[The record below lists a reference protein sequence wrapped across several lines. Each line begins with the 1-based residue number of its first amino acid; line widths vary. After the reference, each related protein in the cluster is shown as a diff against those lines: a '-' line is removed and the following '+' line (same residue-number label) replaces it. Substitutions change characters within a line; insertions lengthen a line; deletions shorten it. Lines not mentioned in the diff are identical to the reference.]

1 MHNNDNITFYN
12 TQISN
17 SAKKYLNEVIDS
29 NFISAGNV
37 ADDFEKSLSRELGL
51 INPVSVNSGTSA
63 LHLALEAAG
72 IGSGDEVILP
82 AQTFIASGLSILMA
96 GAKPVFADIQYDT
109 GNIDPKSIEDNITK
123 RTKAIMPV
131 HWGGYPCDMDEINE
145 IAKKFDLIV
154 IEDAAHA
161 LGATYKNKVIG
172 SISNFTAFSFQA
184 IKHLTTG
191 DGGAL
196 CCKSDRHY
204 KISKNLRWFGI
215 DRDNSKLSNLG
226 EREYDIHDIG
236 YKYHMNDIAAA
247 IGIGNLEGFSN
258 NLKRIR
264 QISKIYIGGI
274 SNLEG
279 LRLLNYKNDRQS
291 AYWLFTI
298 LVERRSDFIEKMN
311 AEKIPVSVVH
321 QGINKYSVFDF
332 KSIKLKNQKKFNDNQ
347 ISIPIHSSL
356 TDDHVQKIINAIK
369 AGW

>member
-1 MHNNDNITFYN
+1 MKSSNKILFYD
-12 TQISN
+12 TQISEE
-17 SAKKYLNEVIDS
+17 AKIYLNDVISS

-37 ADDFEKSLSRELGL
+37 ADDFEKSLSRELGI

-63 LHLALEAAG
+63 LHLALEVAG
-72 IGSGDEVILP
+72 ISSGDEVILP

-109 GNIDPKSIEDNITK
+109 GNIDPKFIEDNITK

-172 SISNFTAFSFQA
+172 SISDFTAFSFQA

-204 KISKNLRWFGI
+204 KVSKNLRWFGI

-247 IGIGNLEGFSN
+247 IGIGNLENFSKK
-258 NLKRIR
+258 LKRIR
-264 QISKIYIGGI
+264 EISSIYINEI
-274 SNLEG
+274 SNLKG
-279 LRLLNYKNDRQS
+279 LSLLNYENDRQS

-298 LVERRSDFIEKMN
+298 LVEKRSDFIAKMN
-311 AEKIPVSVVH
+311 NEKIPVSVVH
-321 QGINKYSVFDF
+321 QGINKYSVFESRD
-332 KSIKLKNQKKFNDNQ
+332 IQLKNQNKFDNNQ
-347 ISIPIHSSL
+347 ISIPIHASL
-356 TDDHVQKIINAIK
+356 TDSDVKKITDAIK
-369 AGW
+369 GGW